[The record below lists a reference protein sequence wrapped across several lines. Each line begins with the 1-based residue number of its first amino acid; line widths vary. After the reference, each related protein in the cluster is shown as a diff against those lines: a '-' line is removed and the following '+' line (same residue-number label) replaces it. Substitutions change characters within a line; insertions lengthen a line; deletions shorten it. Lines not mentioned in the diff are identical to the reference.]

1 MAAVPTKGT
10 SLYFID
16 PDTCAVVE
24 VGCITSFDGLD
35 VPIDQVE
42 TTCLQDLVRTYISGL
57 GTPGSATFGINF
69 DPQDASHTRL
79 LELKAAGSPTMFWAI
94 GWGDG
99 TAAPVAGSPCDFDT
113 FPTTRTFIEF
123 EGFMNGFS
131 FSAALNGVWTSTVGI
146 QVSGDPIMH
155 EKTT

>member
-1 MAAVPTKGT
+1 MPVPTKGS

-35 VPIDQVE
+35 VPVDQVE
-42 TTCLQDLVRTYISGL
+42 TTCLQDLNRTYQAGL
-57 GTPGSATFGINF
+57 GTPGTATFGIQF
-69 DPQDASHTRL
+69 DPQDASHLRL
-79 LELKAAGSPTMFWAI
+79 QEIKASGSPNMFWAI

-113 FPTTRTFIEF
+113 FPTSRTFIEF
-123 EGFMNGFS
+123 EGFINSFS
-131 FSAALNGVWTSTVGI
+131 FSAALNAMWTSTVGI
-146 QVSGDPIMH
+146 QVSGDPIIH
-155 EKTT
+155 AKA